1 MRAGRARLGLEM
13 GSRGES
19 DARKAV
25 RHGTGKKVVELAKL
39 HDGKNFP
46 AYIGADYK

>member
-1 MRAGRARLGLEM
+1 MSQRLSLRRRM
-13 GSRGES
+13 
-19 DARKAV
+19 AV